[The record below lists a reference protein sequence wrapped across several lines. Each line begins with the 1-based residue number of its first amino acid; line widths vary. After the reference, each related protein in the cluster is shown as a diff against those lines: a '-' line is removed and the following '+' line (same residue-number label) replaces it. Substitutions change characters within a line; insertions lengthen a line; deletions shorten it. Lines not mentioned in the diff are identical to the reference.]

1 LQRGNG
7 IRLLFDL
14 DFHEGKRPY
23 AARICRATAPG
34 CRRLRWQAI
43 RLPYNS
49 DHASRTHRTCAHR
62 LGVAAAVSSGR
73 FQQPSAAGDG
83 GSYNRH

>member
-1 LQRGNG
+1 
-7 IRLLFDL
+7 
-14 DFHEGKRPY
+14 
-23 AARICRATAPG
+23 
-34 CRRLRWQAI
+34 
-43 RLPYNS
+43 LPDNS
-49 DHASRTHRTCAHR
+49 DDASRTHKTCAHR